1 MGGGHGNSV
10 AKVHGR
16 ELKQKAVE
24 LYGKSGTTCA
34 EVARGLGCDAGS
46 LSDWAMNA
54 DAVRPALDAN
64 WIGYPFLGKFQRARP
79 AFLNSTGLM

>member
-1 MGGGHGNSV
+1 MGTPSPRCTV
-10 AKVHGR
+10 

-54 DAVRPALDAN
+54 DAARPALDK
-64 WIGYPFLGKFQRARP
+64 PFSLMIRQILRLLTVLPDLASA
-79 AFLNSTGLM
+79 AFVLREP